1 MYKVMIC
8 NAVPGNRNAGT
19 LLPGTAVLSLR
30 NIQLIALV
38 NKLGLK
44 DVTVF
49 RT

>member
-30 NIQLIALV
+30 NIHMKSEITPSIEIAIASS
-38 NKLGLK
+38 
-44 DVTVF
+44 F
-49 RT
+49 S